1 MIILTGVGP
10 LTSAVPPNIGTRL
23 IVTRPLAEGVVGGD
37 APVTLL
43 GTKPL
48 SSTTVAGAAPVLYR
62 TGLFAQS
69 NRSYATYPFTFK
81 VYPAPELRSLDLLP
95 DGFADPVRAPV
106 TLTAMSVQGSFGDP
120 VRAPVTLT
128 AMSVQGSFGDPVRA
142 PVTLTNVGVAGDAL
156 IYVPRRDYLLEFEV
170 EPARIRIYHNF
181 FFDILKV
188 AATADITYDIVTVPK
203 TRYTYDAW
211 TYNILLTDKPYVSYG
226 FSFSV
231 ANPRIRADFY
241 FDVGEPI
248 THYDFSFNVASVVR
262 STFDFEWDVI
272 ETWVP
277 VTLPCTAY
285 PVRPGVV
292 PPSAKK
298 HRLNIR
304 VYAGAILVGAG
315 YATYVWAGPDDAQ
328 IIFTIADIPQ
338 LSAEHRIVIYDDTKK
353 VYDRT
358 LPYSEF
364 WGDSYGNT

>member
-1 MIILTGVGP
+1 MVILTDLGLLTSVTLNVDVSLQGVGLLSSVAADVETPILLESPP
-10 LTSAVPPNIGTRL
+10 LTSVSLAVAPIFYGL
-23 IVTRPLAEGVVGGD
+23 GV
-37 APVTLL
+37 L
-43 GTKPL
+43 G
-48 SSTTVAGAAPVLYR
+48 
-62 TGLFAQS
+62 QS
-69 NRSYATYPFTFK
+69 NRSYATYPFLFN
-81 VYPAPELRSLDLLP
+81 VYPAPELRSFDLLA
-95 DGFADPVRAPV
+95 DGFADPTRAPL
-106 TLTAMSVQGSFGDP
+106 TLKTVDVQGAFP
-120 VRAPVTLT
+120 
-128 AMSVQGSFGDPVRA
+128 DPVRA

-170 EPARIRIYHNF
+170 EPARIRIPYNF
-181 FFDILKV
+181 SFSILKV
-188 AATADITYDIVTVPK
+188 AARADVIYDIVTVPM
-203 TRYTYDAW
+203 TRYTYDWW
-211 TYNILLTDKPYVSYG
+211 TYDILLTDKPYVSYG

-248 THYDFSFNVASVVR
+248 THYDFSFNVASAVR

-277 VTLPCTAY
+277 VTLPCTAD

-292 PPSAKK
+292 PPCAKK

-315 YATYVWAGPDDAQ
+315 YATYAWAGPDDAQ
-328 IIFTIADIPQ
+328 IRFTIADIPQ
-338 LSAEHRIVIYDDTKK
+338 LSAEHRVVIYDDTKK

-364 WGDSYGNT
+364 WSDSYGNA